1 MRVAD
6 VNVLVYAHR
15 RETDRH
21 EEYLSWLEGAR
32 TADEPLGVSDAVL
45 SGFLRV
51 VTHPKVFK
59 EPTPLNDALAFA
71 AAVRTAP
78 SAIEVAPGKR
88 HWRLFEDLCRATS
101 ARGNAIPDAWL
112 AALAI
117 EQGATWITADRGFG
131 RFPGLRW
138 AHPLDPG

>member
-1 MRVAD
+1 M
-6 VNVLVYAHR
+6 LVYAHR

-21 EEYLSWLEGAR
+21 DDYLSWLEEAR
-32 TADEPLGVSDAVL
+32 TADEPLGVSDVVL

-59 EPTPLNDALAFA
+59 DPTPLDHALAFA

-78 SAIEVAPGKR
+78 SAIGVVPGRR
-88 HWRLFEDLCRATS
+88 HWRLFEDLCRTTGV
-101 ARGNAIPDAWL
+101 RGNAIPDAWF

-117 EQGATWITADRGFG
+117 EQGATWITADRGFS

-138 AHPLDPG
+138 AHPLDDSEPRRPK